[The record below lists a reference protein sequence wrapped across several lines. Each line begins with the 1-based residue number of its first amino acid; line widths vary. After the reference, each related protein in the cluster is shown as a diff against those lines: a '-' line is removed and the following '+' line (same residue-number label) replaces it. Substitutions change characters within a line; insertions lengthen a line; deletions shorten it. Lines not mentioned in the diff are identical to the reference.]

1 MKAISAVV
9 LLSFYAVAFIAL
21 LVTLAR
27 VTSMA
32 GWGVLASV
40 PPPTPL
46 FCARAS
52 RTPSPVKW
60 LHAQN
65 ANTTYTFML
74 LGLYLQGVS

>member
-32 GWGVLASV
+32 G
-40 PPPTPL
+40 
-46 FCARAS
+46 F
-52 RTPSPVKW
+52 
-60 LHAQN
+60 
-65 ANTTYTFML
+65 
-74 LGLYLQGVS
+74 